1 MANTVTVV
9 HDDTQQIDRN
19 SSEYRA
25 AYACR
30 DARTGETLR
39 EYPLPDTAAV
49 TEIVE
54 RAKQA
59 ASWWARLS
67 FAAREQRML
76 AWKNLIADG
85 VDELADVISI
95 ETGKTHD
102 DSVLEVML
110 TLGHLDWAAKNA
122 QRVLGPRR
130 VSSGLVAFN
139 QSAQFGHEPYGVV
152 AVIGPWNYPLYTPM
166 GSISYALAAGNAIV
180 FKPSDLTS
188 GVAVWL
194 AEAWLRA
201 NPERAVVQA
210 LVGNGATGDL
220 LARHPAIDKVAFTGS
235 TATAK
240 KVMAACAENLTPL
253 VAECGGKDAMIVQED
268 ADLELAADFAVF
280 GGMGN
285 AGQTCVGVERV
296 YVNFRVASRFLELM
310 DQRLATLRPGGDDD
324 AHYGPMT
331 LPSQIDVVRRHVED
345 ALDSGG
351 VAYRGGLDSINP
363 PYIEPIL
370 LVDVPEESVAV
381 REETFGPVIVVNRVQ
396 SADEA
401 VARANAVP
409 YGLGASVFSKDL
421 RAAKRI
427 AQRLRAGVVTVNS
440 VLGFAAI
447 SELPFGGVG
456 ESGFGRIHGSVG
468 LLEFSVAKSIAVQRF
483 ATPLNLLTIQRSQKD
498 MKTARSILKFI
509 HGTRGA

>member
-1 MANTVTVV
+1 MGNTVTIV
-9 HDDTQQIDRN
+9 HSDERESDRN
-19 SSEYRA
+19 SHEYRA

-30 DARTGETLR
+30 DARTGETLHHYSVPKPK
-39 EYPLPDTAAV
+39 EISA
-49 TEIVE
+49 IVE
-54 RAKQA
+54 RARDA
-59 ASWWARLS
+59 ASWWSRLS
-67 FAAREQRML
+67 FQVREQRIL

-85 VDELADVISI
+85 VDDLADIISI
-95 ETGKTHD
+95 ETGKPHD
-102 DSVLEVML
+102 DAALEVML

-122 QRVLGPRR
+122 QRVLAPQR
-130 VSSGLVAFN
+130 VPAGIVAFN
-139 QSAQFGHEPYGVV
+139 NSAEFGYEPYGVV

-194 AEAWLRA
+194 AETWLRS

-210 LVGNGATGDL
+210 LPGNGATGNL
-220 LARHPAIDKVAFTGS
+220 LARHPQIDKVAFTGS

-253 VAECGGKDAMIVQED
+253 VAECGGKDAMIVMHD

-280 GGMGN
+280 GGVGN

-296 YVNFRVASRFLELM
+296 YVDFRIASRFLELV
-310 DQRLATLRPGGDDD
+310 DERLKVLRPGGDD
-324 AHYGPMT
+324 AASYGPMT
-331 LPSQIDVVRRHVED
+331 LPSQIDVIRRHVED
-345 ALDSGG
+345 ALEQGG
-351 VAYRGGLDSINP
+351 VAYRGGLDSIKP
-363 PYIEPIL
+363 PYIDPVL
-370 LVDVPEESVAV
+370 LVDVPEESSVV
-381 REETFGPVIVVNRVQ
+381 REETFGPVIVVNRVRN
-396 SADEA
+396 ADEA
-401 VARANAVP
+401 VAKANAVP
-409 YGLGASVFSKDL
+409 YGLGASVFSRDL
-421 RAAKRI
+421 RAAKKI
-427 AQRLRAGVVTVNS
+427 AARLRAGVITVNS

-468 LLEFSVAKSIAVQRF
+468 LREFSVTKSLAVQRF
-483 ATPLNLLTIQRSQKD
+483 VSPLNLLTLQRSEKN
-498 MKTARSILKFI
+498 MKTARSILKFT